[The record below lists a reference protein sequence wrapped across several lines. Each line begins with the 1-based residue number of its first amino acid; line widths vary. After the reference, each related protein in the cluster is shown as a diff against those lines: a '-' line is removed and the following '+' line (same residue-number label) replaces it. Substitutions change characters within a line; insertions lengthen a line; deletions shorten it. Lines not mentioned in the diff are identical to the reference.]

1 MNGNLVWKLLFH
13 SGVVWE
19 VKHPMNYQKYTF
31 IAHINCQSILSTID
45 EFAVTL
51 KSYEFDIISLRET
64 WLTNNQ
70 HQLDYV
76 NIAGYKSIFKHRK
89 DKKGAGIG
97 FYIKENIS
105 FKTSNNLKKS
115 ILKWKWRSSNS
126 MVEINHSI
134 PSSSCIPT

>member
-1 MNGNLVWKLLFH
+1 
-13 SGVVWE
+13 
-19 VKHPMNYQKYTF
+19 MNYQKYTS
-31 IAHINCQSILSTID
+31 IAHINCQSIFSTID

-76 NIAGYKSIFKHRK
+76 NIVGYKSIFKHRK

-105 FKTSNNLKKS
+105 FKTSNDLKKS
-115 ILKWKWRSSNS
+115 ILKWK
-126 MVEINHSI
+126 
-134 PSSSCIPT
+134 